1 MLVPTLIVNEKD
13 TNCMLDVCI
22 QPGVWSLVYG
32 GTHLHRDNGDTN
44 RMLDIGSVDWPA
56 KFDQWTGQP
65 NIKAWLST
73 RGKKAGHWT
82 VMHLHKK
89 ICWVLEKTIE
99 LSCSFTTAKY
109 VE

>member
-1 MLVPTLIVNEKD
+1 MVV
-13 TNCMLDVCI
+13 
-22 QPGVWSLVYG
+22 
-32 GTHLHRDNGDTN
+32 HRDNGDTVCQT
-44 RMLDIGSVDWPA
+44 LDQWTWPA

-65 NIKAWLST
+65 NIKAWLCT
-73 RGKKAGHWT
+73 RGEKAGHWT

-109 VE
+109 VEWNLMIEQNTDSFF